1 MEDRPHASLTRYAT
15 SVLAAHLDLGPLHK
29 LYNLNLLKVHD
40 KFLFY
45 TTTTLVEIVEGPRK
59 LLDRYRGIGS
69 VLNETHL
76 EVSFSRLR
84 LSLNGLQVDI
94 SKAFFRTIAVLNT
107 PITADPDVSNIGV
120 ITFINCDYQIEVN
133 VICPSDVA
141 VAELATGFV

>member
-94 SKAFFRTIAVLNT
+94 SKAFFRTVAVLIS
-107 PITADPDVSNIGV
+107 PITAGPDVSYIGV
-120 ITFINCDYQIEVN
+120 ITFIHRDYQIEVN

-141 VAELATGFV
+141 VAKLATGFV